1 MANNQ
6 ARATAGDMVR
16 SLAVIMIPILLI
28 TWLLTSE
35 PKDYEV
41 KPVDWKPLLAT
52 ARAEAG
58 WPVLAPS
65 GLPDSGANAWIA
77 NTASWTRTG
86 QATDGGPSPR
96 NQWELG
102 LLSPDKVHYALT
114 QADGV
119 TTDLVAQKS
128 RDGKPLGG
136 DATINGRPWQQLE
149 SPDGRTRTLVQRGE
163 KSTAIVSADTDFLTL
178 QQFAQ
183 TLSDR

>member
-28 TWLLTSE
+28 TWLLTSQ
-35 PKDYEV
+35 PKDYPV

-58 WPVLAPS
+58 WPVLAPQ
-65 GLPDSGANAWIA
+65 GLPETGDEAWIA
-77 NTASWTRTG
+77 NVASWTRTG
-86 QATDGGPSPR
+86 QGTAAGPAPR
-96 NQWELG
+96 NEWQLG
-102 LLSPDKVHYALT
+102 LLSPDRLHYSIT
-114 QADGV
+114 QADGN

-128 RDGKPLGG
+128 RDGKPIGEQP
-136 DATINGRPWQQLE
+136 INGRTWQQLE
-149 SPDGRTRTLVQRGE
+149 SPDGRTRSLVHRDE
-163 KSTAIVSADTDFLTL
+163 RSTAIVSADTDFLNL